1 MVLNYFVIILK
12 NSKLNNNFLMSKV
25 EIIDNFLN
33 EEDFEE
39 LRKFLMSPRSQWRFV
54 DFIAHKDGR
63 DNDKDGYFVHSFTDR
78 DPNTFKERFLI
89 SPDYQKVSRLMECI
103 KKKLNY
109 SQILRV
115 RSSLYPRRE
124 KQKPDPFHVDYNF
137 NHKVC
142 IFYVN
147 TNNGFT
153 LFENGE
159 KVNSVANRLLIFE
172 GLEKHCSVVQTDTT
186 ARYIININLL
196 L

>member
-1 MVLNYFVIILK
+1 
-12 NSKLNNNFLMSKV
+12 MSKI

-33 EEDFEE
+33 KDDFEK
-39 LRKFLMSPRSQWRFV
+39 LRKFLMSPNSQWRFV
-54 DFIAHKDGR
+54 DFIAHKDKR
-63 DNDKDGYFVHSFTDR
+63 DQDKDGYFVHSFTDR
-78 DPNTFKERFLI
+78 DPNTFVERFEV
-89 SPDYQKVSRLMECI
+89 SPHLQKVGKLLDSI
-103 KKKLNY
+103 NKKLNFRE
-109 SQILRV
+109 ILRI

-124 KQKPDPFHVDYNF
+124 KQKPDPYHVDYNF
-137 NHKVC
+137 DHKVC

-159 KVNSVANRLLIFE
+159 KVNSVANRLLIFD

>member
-1 MVLNYFVIILK
+1 
-12 NSKLNNNFLMSKV
+12 
-25 EIIDNFLN
+25 
-33 EEDFEE
+33 
-39 LRKFLMSPRSQWRFV
+39 
-54 DFIAHKDGR
+54 
-63 DNDKDGYFVHSFTDR
+63 
-78 DPNTFKERFLI
+78 
-89 SPDYQKVSRLMECI
+89 MECI

-109 SQILRV
+109 REILRV

-159 KVNSVANRLLIFE
+159 KVNSRANRLIIFDASIQHK
-172 GLEKHCSVVQTDTT
+172 GFGFSHNWNPDRISLAFKM
-186 ARYIININLL
+186 YID
-196 L
+196 